1 MTEDVKRAL
10 SVIAQ
15 VKKAVMGKDACII
28 KTMTAILAGGHV
40 LIEDIPGV
48 GKTTLALAFSKAMGL
63 EQTECSLPR
72 MCFRRISP
80 DFPFTKKRQI
90 LLFISRER

>member
-48 GKTTLALAFSKAMGL
+48 GKTTLALAFYHLIFHLQKRDKFFCLSAGSGNV
-63 EQTECSLPR
+63 QSLSGGR
-72 MCFRRISP
+72 
-80 DFPFTKKRQI
+80 D
-90 LLFISRER
+90 